1 MTNKNTIIV
10 CFFVEVD
17 ANQRSK
23 RELFPQSNIYSL
35 PNSNQKYNNCL
46 FLRRSGCQSAI
57 KERTNSSIHQP
68 SNISSLRDSNQEYNY
83 CFSRS
88 DQRENSFRNPFA
100 RAINNPYISSLRDS
114 NQEYNNCL
122 YRSKRDVK
130 ERTKIPDLIS
140 SPIRRFMGHI
150 PIPHKRMMRDHIAYH
165 TCNIAR
171 HIPRP

>member
-1 MTNKNTIIV
+1 MPIGDQREKPIPLSISYSINNPIYLLSTNTTQNIIIV
-10 CFFVEVD
+10 YFFTEED
-17 ANQRSK
+17 ANRQSK
-23 RELFPQSNIYSL
+23 RELFQQSI
-35 PNSNQKYNNCL
+35 SN
-46 FLRRSGCQSAI
+46 
-57 KERTNSSIHQP
+57 
-68 SNISSLRDSNQEYNY
+68 
-83 CFSRS
+83 
-88 DQRENSFRNPFA
+88 
-100 RAINNPYISSLRDS
+100 AINNPYISSLRDS